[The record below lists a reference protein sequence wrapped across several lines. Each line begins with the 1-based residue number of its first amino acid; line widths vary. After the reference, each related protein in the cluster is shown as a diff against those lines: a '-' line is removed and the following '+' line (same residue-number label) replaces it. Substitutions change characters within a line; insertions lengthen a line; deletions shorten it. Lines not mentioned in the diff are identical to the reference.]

1 MTHHT
6 LTAELE
12 IRFTPTG
19 CTETEVAYP
28 TIEIAYTYLPGSPQR
43 GPTYWSGGEPADPA
57 EVELVS
63 ARLID
68 GDGLDPDA
76 KQIDDWAQG
85 YLDSD
90 RGYEAACREA
100 AASEA
105 EARAEAYDTRNDAM
119 RDW

>member
-1 MTHHT
+1 MVEHIITT
-6 LTAELE
+6 ELE
-12 IRFTPTG
+12 IRFTPAG
-19 CTETEVAYP
+19 CAEVAYP

-100 AASEA
+100 EEVEASV
-105 EARAEAYDTRNDAM
+105 YDTRNDA
-119 RDW
+119 RRGLGD